1 MDKLV
6 RAITADGMVKAVAV
20 TTRDLTERVRNIHK
34 NHHADRMAV
43 GTNRD
48 ERVQTSGRLSI
59 KIDLRRKHTTTH
71 GEVSRRWLP
80 ELKTVYKSV
89 LEPSFQ
95 AQISGASSP
104 HTKDCINAC

>member
-1 MDKLV
+1 MAIRMTIDSHRIRFILLRLV
-6 RAITADGMVKAVAV
+6 ALLSFIITFHV
-20 TTRDLTERVRNIHK
+20 
-34 NHHADRMAV
+34 NHHADRIAV

-48 ERVQTSGRLSI
+48 ERVQTSGRLSC
-59 KIDLRRKHTTTH
+59 KIRLRRKHTTTH

-80 ELKTVYKSV
+80 ELKTVYQSV
-89 LEPSFQ
+89 LGSPFQ